1 MINYTEFI
9 VLIPTIVRGSLHGER
24 SERRVQADLLPP
36 PLPLLLDSWRA
47 SMGVGESARERH
59 SSALD
64 TRNDVIIL
72 ADPAVVSKS
81 RVARDDLVR

>member
-1 MINYTEFI
+1 M
-9 VLIPTIVRGSLHGER
+9 LIPTIVRGSLHGER
-24 SERRVQADLLPP
+24 SERRVQADLLLPP
-36 PLPLLLDSWRA
+36 PLLDSWRA

>member
-24 SERRVQADLLPP
+24 SERRVQADLLLPP
-36 PLPLLLDSWRA
+36 PPLLDSWRA

>member
-1 MINYTEFI
+1 M
-9 VLIPTIVRGSLHGER
+9 LIPTIVRGSLHGER
-24 SERRVQADLLPP
+24 SERRVQADLLLLPP
-36 PLPLLLDSWRA
+36 PPPPLLDSWRA
-47 SMGVGESARERH
+47 SMGVGESASERH

>member
-1 MINYTEFI
+1 M
-9 VLIPTIVRGSLHGER
+9 LIPTIVRGSLHGER

-36 PLPLLLDSWRA
+36 PLPPPPLLDSWRA